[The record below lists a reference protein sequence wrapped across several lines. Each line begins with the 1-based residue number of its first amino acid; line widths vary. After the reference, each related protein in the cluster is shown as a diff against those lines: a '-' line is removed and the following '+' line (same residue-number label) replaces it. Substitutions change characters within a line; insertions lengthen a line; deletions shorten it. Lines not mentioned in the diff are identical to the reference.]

1 MVKNRLIP
9 GIFMVFLSVVLGA
22 IAAHSLPK
30 ILPDSSVVSFRT
42 GVDYLQLMGIVLI
55 LGSLEKLAMPRIS
68 FRFLVVSVFCFS
80 GSIFAL
86 AFKSKLDFSVSFLGP
101 ITPIGGL
108 LMMLGLGIWAWRIWK
123 SN

>member
-42 GVDYLQLMGIVLI
+42 GVDYLQLMGIVMI
-55 LGSLEKLAMPRIS
+55 LGSFEKLAMPRIS

-86 AFKSKLDFSVSFLGP
+86 AFKSKMDFSVSFLGP